1 MAKEPAEAEIS
12 QLVDENYQA
21 VYRYAYRLS
30 GNLADTED
38 LTQRV
43 FFAAQRNLGQLRN
56 INRSQTWLFTILRN
70 LFLREH
76 QRKRPKVES
85 DLSLDLNRFPETIAN
100 LEEVTSPE
108 LQQALNRLPEMAR
121 LMLVMFYFEECSYRE
136 IAEKL
141 ELPMGTVMSRLARA
155 KAALRNELLD
165 GAPKKRKS
173 PVPLSARGR

>member
-1 MAKEPAEAEIS
+1 MAKDPAEVRIS

-30 GNLADTED
+30 GNLADAED

-43 FFAAQRNLGQLRN
+43 FLAAQRNLGQLRK

-85 DLSLDLNRFPETIAN
+85 ELSLDLNRFPHAIPA
-100 LEEVTSPE
+100 LEEVTSQE
-108 LQQALNRLPEMAR
+108 LQEALNRLPEMAR
-121 LMLVMFYFEECSYRE
+121 LVLAMFYFEECSYRE
-136 IAEKL
+136 IAERL

-155 KAALRNELLD
+155 KAALRMELLD
-165 GAPKKRKS
+165 GAPKKQMY
-173 PVPLSARGR
+173 PVSLTAPGG